1 MASGMVVT
9 LLATYFLFGAMG
21 NRMDSIMTS
30 FVPAYSN
37 RIVMKGE
44 GGAAKVETHMV
55 VKDDPA
61 KAIEV
66 AKAEDKLVLYNFTGF
81 N

>member
-1 MASGMVVT
+1 M
-9 LLATYFLFGAMG
+9 
-21 NRMDSIMTS
+21 I
-30 FVPAYSN
+30 
-37 RIVMKGE
+37 
-44 GGAAKVETHMV
+44 
-55 VKDDPA
+55 VKDDPQ